1 MSPGGAC
8 QQAWLADRAIFAT
21 EATPDSATRPAWP
34 RMARSCVDPDRHD
47 RKSRALTECEAM
59 MQSNAAVFPVRHL
72 RAWLALC
79 LALGASSPALADD
92 GDPDPTFSGDGKAW
106 FEWPATYLGATVFDV
121 SARGVAVLGDGSVV
135 TLNQFDKGTPDRF
148 DACAV
153 AKFTPSGAVDT
164 TFGSDGWELAW
175 FEAQP
180 NKDDCLGIFP
190 VAGNA
195 MIVVGAVESM
205 VLPYEKPAL
214 TKLRANG
221 DLDTSFGVGGR
232 VVISTQPF
240 GAGAAFLFRN
250 AIQAP
255 DGKLLLVG
263 SCQNCGHGSFEDFTA
278 VRLNANGSVDTGFGN
293 AGWVSFGRTDVDL
306 HYLPE
311 AATSIAVD
319 TQGRVILGGYS
330 EAYDDQDHRQMPLL
344 VRTTPNGQ
352 LDTTFGGTGY
362 VDYDLLGSFATSAI
376 AIDPYNDGI
385 ILAANITNTQ
395 SVVPGTLLLRTRR
408 DGTSD
413 PNFGDSGLVLLQ
425 YEEGTNI
432 SALAIRRDRRITA
445 AGWIDPNGADTRD
458 FFAARTFFNG
468 VLDDTFDGNGINRYV
483 FDYADG
489 TIDEPVAMVLSGERP
504 VIAGPLALPDAFPD
518 AFATGVLR
526 LQSDLIFEDD
536 FN

>member
-1 MSPGGAC
+1 MSARAC
-8 QQAWLADRAIFAT
+8 
-21 EATPDSATRPAWP
+21 RPAP
-34 RMARSCVDPDRHD
+34 ARRI
-47 RKSRALTECEAM
+47 RAG
-59 MQSNAAVFPVRHL
+59 V
-72 RAWLALC
+72 ALC
-79 LALGASSPALADD
+79 LVLGATGPALADD

-106 FEWPATYLGATVFDV
+106 FEWSTTYLGATVFDV
-121 SARGVAVLGDGSVV
+121 AARGVAVLGDGSVV
-135 TLNQFDKGTPDRF
+135 TLNRFDKGDPDRF

-153 AKFTPSGAVDT
+153 SKFTPAGAIDT
-164 TFGSDGWELAW
+164 TFGDAGWTLAW

-190 VAGNA
+190 AAGNG
-195 MIVVGAVESM
+195 IIIVGAVESM
-205 VLPYEKPAL
+205 VQPYEKPEL

-232 VVISTQPF
+232 LVISSQPF
-240 GAGAAFLFRN
+240 GGAAGFLFRR

-263 SCQNCGHGSFEDFTA
+263 SCQNCGHGGFEDFAA
-278 VRLNANGSVDTGFGN
+278 VRINANGSVDTGFGN
-293 AGWVSFGRTDVDL
+293 AGWVSFGRTDVDQ

-319 TQGRVILGGYS
+319 TQGRVILGGSS

-352 LDTTFGGTGY
+352 LDTTFNGTGY
-362 VDYDLLGSFATSAI
+362 VDYNLIGSLAISAI

-395 SVVPGTLLLRTRR
+395 NVVPGTLILRTRR
-408 DGTSD
+408 DGTMD
-413 PNFGDSGLVLLQ
+413 TNFGDSGIVVLQ

-445 AGWIDPNGADTRD
+445 AGWIDPNGTDTRD
-458 FFAARTFFNG
+458 FFAARLLRTG
-468 VLDDTFDGNGINRYV
+468 SLDDSFDGNGVNRYV
-483 FDYADG
+483 FDYANG

-504 VIAGPLALPDAFPD
+504 VIAGPLGLPDAFPD
-518 AFATGVLR
+518 GFATGVLR
-526 LQSDLIFEDD
+526 LQSDLIFEDGLD
-536 FN
+536 